1 MHPGSLKRGSALLA
15 VVSVAFAMTA
25 FLLLLTVDRADAQER
40 RTAGWYISG
49 GLGGNL
55 VSGLDQSGMNT
66 ESTCYPTS
74 ACFDLILRDIPGYR
88 WRYDPSTDRGMGF
101 DAAVGRVFDRTRLE
115 VSFAHRK
122 NKVDQGAPLEITYL
136 DGTSTGASSSLGL
149 GLVQAASTNFFEDLV
164 TRTVSL
170 NAYYDL
176 PIGPQRIT
184 PYVGVGTGVAFVELT
199 RIFFAIEYSD
209 PSGQGTFYDPPL
221 SFYNSK
227 QDTRLSDTVFA
238 GHVYAGADYSLN
250 DRTAIGLKAA
260 YSRVDDIEHTG
271 TYEYHPYLE
280 TDPSFTNQNTFSA
293 MNHWSLTL
301 NVRVLF
307 GS

>member
-1 MHPGSLKRGSALLA
+1 MKNLQKPIA
-15 VVSVAFAMTA
+15 VMFATTICLILGSVAEVA
-25 FLLLLTVDRADAQER
+25 AQDR
-40 RTAGWYISG
+40 RTSGWYVSG

-55 VSGLDQSGMNT
+55 VYGLDQSGSNT

-74 ACFDLILRDIPGYR
+74 ACYDLNLRDIPGYR

-115 VSFAHRK
+115 VSFAHRR
-122 NKVDQGAPLEITYL
+122 NKVDQGPPLEITYL
-136 DGTSTGASSSLGL
+136 DGSSAGASSYLGL
-149 GLVQAASTNFFEDLV
+149 GLVQAAATNFFENLV

-199 RIFFAIEYSD
+199 RIFFSIEYSD
-209 PSGQGTFYDPPL
+209 PSGEGTVYDPPL

-238 GHVYAGADYSLN
+238 GHVYAGADYSLG
-250 DRTAIGLKAA
+250 DRTAVGLKMT
-260 YSRVDDIEHTG
+260 YSRVDDVEHTG
-271 TYEYHPYLE
+271 TYEYHPYFE
-280 TDPSFTNQNTFSA
+280 TDSSFTNKNTFSA
-293 MNHWSLTL
+293 MNHWSVTL
-301 NVRVLF
+301 NLRFMF
-307 GS
+307 GK